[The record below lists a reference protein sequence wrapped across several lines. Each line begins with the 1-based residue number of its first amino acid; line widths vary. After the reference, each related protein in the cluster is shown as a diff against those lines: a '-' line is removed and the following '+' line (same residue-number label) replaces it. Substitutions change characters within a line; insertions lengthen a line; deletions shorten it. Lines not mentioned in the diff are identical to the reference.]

1 MNPGESKKLQFDYNY
16 SQIDYNYSQIDYNY
30 SQIDYIY
37 SKHNLNDMK
46 EHNSRSIFVQNYH
59 DISKTERP
67 RLLSKVQ
74 YHKNVMKRI
83 LILHSLIVRVIRYI
97 NKIMINICLM

>member
-1 MNPGESKKLQFDYNY
+1 MNPGESKKLQF
-16 SQIDYNYSQIDYNY
+16 DYNY

-83 LILHSLIVRVIRYI
+83 LILHSLRDCTCYTIY
-97 NKIMINICLM
+97 